1 MASLITDADKLG
13 FTGMLAVHFDTF
25 KQEIVIFKEAVKVL
39 KNVTSNNNYAG
50 YGESSNQEQYEYV
63 AVSGVY
69 NAIVN
74 YNNPEQMDVGD
85 DIGNIMIARG
95 TVRIKV
101 EQDARDFILNGSSTE
116 AIKIDGNTYNKVTDD
131 SVQNYLG
138 LKYYVFYLE
147 KTD

>member
-13 FTGMLAVHFDTF
+13 FTGMLADHFDTF

-69 NAIVN
+69 NA
-74 YNNPEQMDVGD
+74 
-85 DIGNIMIARG
+85 ARG

>member
-13 FTGMLAVHFDTF
+13 FTGMLADHFDTF

-50 YGESSNQEQYEYV
+50 YGESSNQEH
-63 AVSGVY
+63 
-69 NAIVN
+69 
-74 YNNPEQMDVGD
+74 PEQMDVGD